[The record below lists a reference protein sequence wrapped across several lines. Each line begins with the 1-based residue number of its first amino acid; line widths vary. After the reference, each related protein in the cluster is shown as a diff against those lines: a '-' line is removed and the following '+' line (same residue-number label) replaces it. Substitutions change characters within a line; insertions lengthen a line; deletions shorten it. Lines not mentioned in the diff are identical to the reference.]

1 MLQLIQVLMG
11 SEPSEKD
18 KEIYP
23 AYRQF
28 GRRKVFSTLSAGV
41 ASVGLAAAA
50 NGADVS
56 VECISRN
63 NDREVTVFLPR
74 DGHPSRQST
83 FVIRLWLCTPP
94 FSFYVRP
101 REYDGAE
108 NELRDDYATLI
119 IYGGDREIALSAA
132 RELDF
137 WDAQA
142 FDHGKHER
150 DVVALWQDGVAAG
163 LDLKWRVKSPQPKQ
177 KDSGLAVNTSPKLR
191 LQLEHP
197 PRETIKGGYVD
208 QLASVLTRHRKGLEP
223 IARRVAAIIDNVYGY
238 LNYVEGKDAELFSA
252 ATQFV
257 LIALAVGTLKSL
269 TRLPGNDFSYALNLG
284 SLTIRG
290 EFAAQLGTGELLRL
304 PESALG
310 QGVMPSE
317 LLWCCSL
324 LWGGASNSSQGFRR
338 VNEQVIGVVAPQ
350 CTVVLDFI
358 CNPFTFIREGLHKP
372 IMSIHFGSVPLLPR
386 EPQSGFV
393 TATKDSL
400 RARGGCASIDC
411 LHTSHNPEDPTGDL
425 VLSLEAGIATASGPT
440 ECAWVCYYQGD
451 VAFELDPAHVFG
463 NLLYNRHDEVS
474 VTSSSEPTAE
484 NQDQCFR
491 YIDFHDL
498 IEIQSFDC
506 ENGVAVFRAGRK
518 LGWVAACAGSAPFGS
533 VILQNHDERPEH
545 ARPGD
550 VVIVMR

>member
-1 MLQLIQVLMG
+1 MQGLLTGGIPTPCIDTGNSKIAQAQDFRPWTPILKAWVQGIISTDADTEQNQKARRYLTELASAGASAKLSRGYVRTEKYMLQLIQVLMG

-223 IARRVAAIIDNVYGY
+223 IARKVAAIIDNVYGY

-317 LLWCCSL
+317 LL
-324 LWGGASNSSQGFRR
+324 
-338 VNEQVIGVVAPQ
+338 
-350 CTVVLDFI
+350 
-358 CNPFTFIREGLHKP
+358 
-372 IMSIHFGSVPLLPR
+372 
-386 EPQSGFV
+386 
-393 TATKDSL
+393 
-400 RARGGCASIDC
+400 
-411 LHTSHNPEDPTGDL
+411 
-425 VLSLEAGIATASGPT
+425 
-440 ECAWVCYYQGD
+440 
-451 VAFELDPAHVFG
+451 
-463 NLLYNRHDEVS
+463 
-474 VTSSSEPTAE
+474 
-484 NQDQCFR
+484 
-491 YIDFHDL
+491 
-498 IEIQSFDC
+498 
-506 ENGVAVFRAGRK
+506 
-518 LGWVAACAGSAPFGS
+518 
-533 VILQNHDERPEH
+533 
-545 ARPGD
+545 
-550 VVIVMR
+550 